1 MTFSRPCVP
10 PRLCLCL
17 GPPSSSTQQNCE
29 RHRSTFIHPV
39 THFTGRPAGKGVHP
53 SFLHHHVV
61 WGAGWEW
68 GGEGRRGDNIGQAT
82 PWRGGQGEGSLRGQ
96 LRLRGVLGGP
106 VGGHTATHGRAEDQN
121 AGKGPA
127 RSSLAKPSILSS
139 RERNR
144 SIHPSNQPTSS
155 IYFWVGVP
163 SRPHTRTQTKARS
176 RHSLQHKPRSLSFC
190 LPPLR
195 TFFFVLSARRGT
207 F

>member
-29 RHRSTFIHPV
+29 RHLSTFIHSV

-144 SIHPSNQPTSS
+144 SIQPTNL
-155 IYFWVGVP
+155 IHLFLGWGPVP
-163 SRPHTRTQTKARS
+163 SPH
-176 RHSLQHKPRSLSFC
+176 
-190 LPPLR
+190 
-195 TFFFVLSARRGT
+195 
-207 F
+207 

>member
-1 MTFSRPCVP
+1 MSLLASVSVLALPAL
-10 PRLCLCL
+10 PRNKIVNDIY
-17 GPPSSSTQQNCE
+17 PHS
-29 RHRSTFIHPV
+29 FI
-39 THFTGRPAGKGVHP
+39 HFTGRPAGKGVHP

-144 SIHPSNQPTSS
+144 SIHPTSAAS

-176 RHSLQHKPRSLSFC
+176 RHSLQHKPRSIALLLPASFAH
-190 LPPLR
+190 
-195 TFFFVLSARRGT
+195 FFSCFVGT
-207 F
+207 